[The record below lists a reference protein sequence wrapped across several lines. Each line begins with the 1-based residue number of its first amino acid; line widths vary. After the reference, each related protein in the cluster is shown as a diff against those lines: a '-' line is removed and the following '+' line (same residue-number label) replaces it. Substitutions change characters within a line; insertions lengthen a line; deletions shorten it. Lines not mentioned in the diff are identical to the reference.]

1 MSFAPPSDSLPSPQ
15 GAPATVGS
23 TVNRAASPHRLPL
36 KLVSVSSLDRQPSP
50 QGEPST
56 GDNNA
61 PRCYLVT
68 GAAGFIASK
77 VCEQLLEAGHTVVG
91 VDNLNDYYD
100 VRLKAYRLSR
110 LMGADAPGGGKPE
123 GGNLKPEN
131 LVPPGQSHLGGLP
144 PGMASLILQVSGLR
158 PQVSSLSS
166 GRFIFHA
173 LDIEN
178 LPALE
183 NLFSEHRFSAV
194 FNLAGRAGV
203 RYSMEHPH
211 VYLSTNT
218 LGTLNLLECQR
229 KYGVRKHVLASSSS
243 LYAGCPLPFTED
255 QPVNTPQSPYAA
267 TKKAAELMAYTY
279 HRLYGLDVS
288 VLRYFTVFG
297 PAGRPDMAPLRFI
310 KWIDEGT
317 PITLYGDGTQS
328 RDFTYVDDIARGTVL
343 AAAEFGA
350 APNPVDSARSAL
362 RSDGEEPSTA
372 HRSSSTGSPV
382 HRPPSTGFEILNLGG
397 GRHPT
402 TLNEVIALIET
413 ALGKK
418 AVINRQPLHRADVL
432 ETSADITKARRLL
445 GWQPEISPEEG
456 FRRTV
461 EWHIANR
468 EWMRSVSV

>member
-1 MSFAPPSDSLPSPQ
+1 
-15 GAPATVGS
+15 
-23 TVNRAASPHRLPL
+23 
-36 KLVSVSSLDRQPSP
+36 VSSLDRQPSP

-100 VRLKAYRLSR
+100 VRLKLFRLSR
-110 LMGADAPGGGKPE
+110 IARLA
-123 GGNLKPEN
+123 
-131 LVPPGQSHLGGLP
+131 GGLEAEVNRYELMVR
-144 PGMASLILQVSGLR
+144 GDRFASLLTSNPEPVTLKSDRFEFLQ
-158 PQVSSLSS
+158 
-166 GRFIFHA
+166 
-173 LDIEN
+173 LDIEDHS
-178 LPALE
+178 ALDR
-183 NLFSEHRFSAV
+183 LFARSNFSAV

-328 RDFTYVDDIARGTVL
+328 RDFTYVDDIARGTIL
-343 AAAEFGA
+343 AAQPLGY
-350 APNPVDSARSAL
+350 
-362 RSDGEEPSTA
+362 
-372 HRSSSTGSPV
+372 
-382 HRPPSTGFEILNLGG
+382 EIINLGG
-397 GRHPT
+397 GRRPL
-402 TLNEVIALIET
+402 TLTGMIALIERL
-413 ALGKK
+413 LGKT
-418 AVINRQPLHRADVL
+418 AVIQAQSSHRADVQ
-432 ETSADITKARRLL
+432 ETAADITKAKRLL
-445 GWQPEISPEEG
+445 AWQPEIEPEEG
-456 FRRTV
+456 FRRAV
-461 EWHIANR
+461 EWHVANR
-468 EWMRSVSV
+468 SWLVQTSVGN